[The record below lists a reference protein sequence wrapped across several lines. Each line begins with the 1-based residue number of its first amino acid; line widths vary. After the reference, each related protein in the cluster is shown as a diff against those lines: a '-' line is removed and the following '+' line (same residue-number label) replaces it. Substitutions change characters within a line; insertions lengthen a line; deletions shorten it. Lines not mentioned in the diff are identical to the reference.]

1 VVAADKWDRAASN
14 AIVHGTD
21 WSVTV
26 CDSNLADCPLD
37 WKTLSWAAEAD
48 GEWNA

>member
-1 VVAADKWDRAASN
+1 VVTADEWDVSSSDAV
-14 AIVHGTD
+14 VHGTD
-21 WSVTV
+21 WGVTV
-26 CDSNLADCPLD
+26 GNSNLADCPLN